1 MRYQR
6 RICFFVMTTLAAT
19 WAAGFS
25 RAEDAPAAKP
35 TGDAQR
41 AAVKPAADAKPAA
54 QKKLFNF
61 REITLDNGLRVITL
75 EDFSCP
81 IVNVQVWYHVG
92 SKDENPERQGFA
104 HMFEHMM
111 FRGTE
116 RLGPTDHMDLVR
128 QAGGECNAYTAF
140 DQTVYHETLAA
151 HQLELALW
159 LEADR
164 MAGLKIDQGSF
175 DTERKVVEEERRMG
189 LNRPFGTV
197 MEKVMAEVFHE
208 HPYRW
213 TPIGKIPHLRSAAVQ
228 ELRDFW
234 NKYYVPNNAT
244 LVVAGAVKHAEAQQ
258 LAKRHFAWI
267 PRGVDPPRVKIEEP
281 WPAAGR
287 TVTIKE
293 DNAPAPIVG
302 VLFRTV
308 PMTHPDHVPLDL
320 LSSIL
325 VGDDSSRMYRS
336 LVVDK
341 KVAVSAIDISQSLEQ
356 DGLFFAGAIVPPFG
370 AKPDAAVKALD
381 EEIEK
386 LRSGPI
392 TEHELLKAKN
402 RALKHV
408 VTQTL
413 TVEGKA
419 SALGEAAVLEGN
431 PERANDILDD
441 IRRVTREDLERVAR
455 EYLVPDRQIKVLIP
469 STGMAAGPKKN
480 PEEDA
485 PITAQPEQQAPRPG
499 RPGVSRPS
507 GFFPAPPLAAPL
519 DVDPPP
525 LAHTTHTLKNGLK
538 LLIVPNHEVPL
549 VSATLG
555 LLAGGWT
562 ETKPGTASMTLDMIT
577 KGTKHHDE
585 AQLADELGTYAISL
599 SGTGGMDASSVSA
612 NCLTEE
618 LERTLGLLGEVVR
631 EPTFPKPEFED
642 NLQQTLTGLRVSSR
656 EPAYIARRE
665 LRRKMYGEHPYART
679 ATGEVKDV
687 EALELADLPAW
698 WNKFARPDSAVL
710 ILSGDIDDARGLA
723 LAEKVFGDW
732 KVDGD
737 KPAIKLPDPP
747 PAAATGILL
756 VDRSDATQSQ
766 IYAGQL
772 GITRHDPRYPASRVI
787 DGYFGGAFSSR
798 LNETIR
804 VKRGLTYGAGGGFH
818 AQRFAGDF
826 TVNTFSKTES
836 TAEALSAVFDEIKRL
851 KSEPPSADELRKT
864 KAFLVGN
871 FPMDRETPMQ
881 MASELWMLAVN
892 DLPENYFDQELRS
905 VVRADEPAC
914 MELIEN
920 VVRPDQMVVVV
931 VGSADLLK
939 AGLEKI
945 APVTVIKAKE

>member
-1 MRYQR
+1 MRYGR
-6 RICFFVMTTLAAT
+6 LFFSLL
-19 WAAGFS
+19 AGFALLAVTS
-25 RAEDAPAAKP
+25 VISTADAAAPAAVAPEKS
-35 TGDAQR
+35 
-41 AAVKPAADAKPAA
+41 PAAGSAEGR
-54 QKKLFNF
+54 KLFDY
-61 REITLDNGLRVITL
+61 REITLDNGLHVITL

-197 MEKVMAEVFHE
+197 MEKVMAEVFHA

-258 LAKRHFAWI
+258 LAKRHFGWI
-267 PRGVDPPRVKIEEP
+267 PRGTDPPRVKVEEP
-281 WPAAGR
+281 WPEAGR
-287 TVTIKE
+287 TVTIHE

-308 PMTHPDHVPLDL
+308 PMTHPDHVPLSL
-320 LSSIL
+320 LTTIL
-325 VGDDSSRMYRS
+325 VGDDSSRLYRS

-341 KVAVSAIDISQSLEQ
+341 KVAVSAIDISNSLEQ
-356 DGLFFAGAIVPPFG
+356 EGIFFAGAIVPPFG
-370 AKPDAAVKALD
+370 AKPEATIEALD
-381 EEIEK
+381 EEIDK
-386 LRSGPI
+386 LRTGPI
-392 TEHELLKAKN
+392 TDHELLKAKN
-402 RALKHV
+402 RALKSIV
-408 VTQTL
+408 MQTL
-413 TVEGKA
+413 TIEGKA

-431 PERANDILDD
+431 PARANDILADV
-441 IRRVTREDLERVAR
+441 RRVTIDDLQRVAR
-455 EYLVPDRQIKVLIP
+455 EYLVPERQIKVMIP
-469 STGMAAGPKKN
+469 ATGKAAGPKKN
-480 PEEDA
+480 AEEDA
-485 PITAQPEQQAPRPG
+485 PITAEPERQAPRPG
-499 RPGVSRPS
+499 RPGVSRPQ
-507 GFFPAPPLAAPL
+507 GFFSAPPLAAPL
-519 DVDPPP
+519 AVDPPP
-525 LAHTTHTLKNGLK
+525 LVHTTHTLGNGMK
-538 LLIVPNHEVPL
+538 LLIVPNHEVPF

-555 LLAGGWT
+555 LLSGAWT
-562 ETKPGTASMTLDMIT
+562 ESKPGTVSMTLDMIT

-599 SGTGGMDASSVSA
+599 GGTGGMDSSNVSA

-618 LERTLGLLGEVVR
+618 LERALGLLGEVVR
-631 EPTFPKPEFED
+631 EPTFPEADFDDTRK
-642 NLQQTLTGLRVSSR
+642 QTLTGLRVSSR

-679 ATGEVKDV
+679 ATGEIKDV
-687 EALELADLPAW
+687 EALKLADLPDW

-710 ILSGDIDDARGLA
+710 ILSGDIDDKRGVA
-723 LAEKVFGDW
+723 LAEKIFGDW
-732 KVDGD
+732 KVAGA
-737 KPAIKLPDPP
+737 KPEIKLPEP
-747 PAAATGILL
+747 PAVGATEIVL
-756 VDRSDATQSQ
+756 VDRPDATQSQ
-766 IYAGQL
+766 IYTGQK
-772 GITRHDPRYPASRVI
+772 GITRHDPRYAASRVI

-798 LNETIR
+798 LNESIR
-804 VKRGLTYGAGGGFH
+804 VKKGLTYGANGGFH

-826 TVNTFSKTES
+826 TVHTFSKTES
-836 TAEALSAVFDEIKRL
+836 TVEALAAVFDEIKRL
-851 KSEPPSADELRKT
+851 KNEPPSADELRKT
-864 KAFLVGN
+864 KAYLVGS
-871 FPMDRETPMQ
+871 FPMDRETPLQ
-881 MASELWMLAVN
+881 MASELWMLALN
-892 DLPENYFDQELRS
+892 NLPENYFDEELRS
-905 VVRADEPAC
+905 VVNADEAAC
-914 MELIEN
+914 MDLIKN
-920 VVRPDQMVVVV
+920 VVQPDKTVVVV
-931 VGSADLLK
+931 VGQAGELK
-939 AGLEKI
+939 DGLEKI
-945 APVTVIKAKE
+945 APVTTVDAKE

>member
-6 RICFFVMTTLAAT
+6 SICLSVFCLSMLLCPSTVSLAK
-19 WAAGFS
+19 
-25 RAEDAPAAKP
+25 DAPAAKP
-35 TGDAQR
+35 ANADKAL
-41 AAVKPAADAKPAA
+41 DAKPAGE
-54 QKKLFNF
+54 KKLFDF
-61 REITLDNGLRVITL
+61 REIKLDNGLRVITL

-116 RLGPTDHMDLVR
+116 RLGPTEHMDLVR
-128 QAGGECNAYTAF
+128 QAGGECNAYTSF

-197 MEKVMAEVFHE
+197 MEKVMAEVFQK

-234 NKYYVPNNAT
+234 NLYYVPNNAT
-244 LVVAGAVKHAEAQQ
+244 LIVAGAVKHAEAQQ
-258 LAKRHFAWI
+258 LAKRHFSWI
-267 PRGVDPPRVKIEEP
+267 PRGADPPRVKIEEP
-281 WPAAGR
+281 WPEAGR

-308 PMTHPDHVPLDL
+308 PQTHPDHVPLEL
-320 LSSIL
+320 LSTIL

-341 KVAVSAIDISQSLEQ
+341 KVAVSAIDISQTLEQ
-356 DGLFFAGAIVPPFG
+356 EGVFFAGAIVPPFG
-370 AKPDAAVKALD
+370 AKPDAAIEALD
-381 EEIEK
+381 QEIEK
-386 LRSGPI
+386 LRTGPI
-392 TEHELLKAKN
+392 SEHELLKAKN
-402 RALKHV
+402 RALKSI

-419 SALGEAAVLEGN
+419 SALGEAAVIEGN
-431 PERANDILDD
+431 PERANDILADV
-441 IRRVTREDLERVAR
+441 RRVTIDDLQRVAKK
-455 EYLVPDRQIKVLIP
+455 YLVPDRQIKVIIP
-469 STGMAAGPKKN
+469 ASGMAAGPKKN

-485 PITAQPEQQAPRPG
+485 PITAQTETQAPRPG
-499 RPGVSRPS
+499 RPGVSRPQ

-519 DVDPPP
+519 DVEPPP
-525 LAHTTHTLKNGLK
+525 LAHTTHKLKNGLQ
-538 LLIVPNHEVPL
+538 LLIVPNHEVPF

-555 LLAGGWT
+555 LLSGAWT

-599 SGTGGMDASSVSA
+599 SGTGGMDSSSVNA

-618 LERTLGLLGEVVR
+618 LERTLGLMGEVVR
-631 EPTFPKPEFED
+631 EPTFPEPEFDD
-642 NLQQTLTGLRVSSR
+642 NLKQALTGLRVSSR

-679 ATGEVKDV
+679 ATGEVKNV
-687 EALELADLPAW
+687 EALEIADLSGW
-698 WNKFARPDSAVL
+698 WKKFARPDSAVL
-710 ILSGDIDDARGLA
+710 ILSGDIDDARGVA
-723 LAEKVFGDW
+723 LAEKVFGNW
-732 KVDGD
+732 QAEGE
-737 KPAIKLPDPP
+737 KPEIKLPDPP
-747 PAAATGILL
+747 AAGATGIVL
-756 VDRSDATQSQ
+756 VDRPDATQSQ

-772 GITRHDPRYPASRVI
+772 GITRHDPRYAASRVI

-804 VKRGLTYGAGGGFH
+804 VKRGLTYGANGGFH

-826 TVNTFSKTES
+826 TVHTFSKTES

-851 KSEPPSADELRKT
+851 KSEPPTADELRKT
-864 KAFLVGN
+864 KAFIVGS

-881 MASELWMLAVN
+881 MASELWLLAVN
-892 DLPENYFDQELRS
+892 NLPENYFDQELRS

-914 MELIEN
+914 MDLIEN
-920 VVRPDQMVVVV
+920 VVRPDQTVVVV
-931 VGSADLLK
+931 VGSAEQLK

-945 APVTVIKAKE
+945 APVTVIDAKE